1 MNIIILS
8 NARLGILDHNAFK
21 SYKFCFQIENDNRKY
36 VLCTKSA
43 EDRDMWVLAI
53 QGQIELSKDNKFV
66 GEVNTFILQKEKD
79 IAHRDMNLIRKIFNT
94 KNIIYNPVQPILLAF
109 VNDHFI
115 CELLPH
121 LTQYMSLAS
130 EREYRRQALAKA

>member
-1 MNIIILS
+1 
-8 NARLGILDHNAFK
+8 
-21 SYKFCFQIENDNRKY
+21 
-36 VLCTKSA
+36 
-43 EDRDMWVLAI
+43 
-53 QGQIELSKDNKFV
+53 
-66 GEVNTFILQKEKD
+66 
-79 IAHRDMNLIRKIFNT
+79 MNLIRKIFNT

-130 EREYRRQALAKA
+130 EREYRRQALAKAQELVLHLRTLNAKLMKTRQ